1 MEKLRKHLV
10 NSLKGGQ
17 AFVTIEKAL
26 DNISPEVRHKKPN
39 EYLHTIWEELEHM
52 RIAQEDI
59 LQYMINPEWQS
70 PKWPDGYWA
79 EPIETLSD
87 EKWSDTYNG
96 FIKDFN
102 RIIDLANDPEIDP
115 LAIIPHTTA
124 HTYFREFCI
133 IVEHNA
139 YHVGKIVDIRK
150 ALNDW

>member
-1 MEKLRKHLV
+1 MEGLKKHLI

-26 DNISPEVRHKKPN
+26 DNISPEVRYKKPN
-39 EYLHTIWEELEHM
+39 DQLHTIWEELEHM
-52 RIAQEDI
+52 RIAQKDI
-59 LQYMINPEWQS
+59 LDYMIDPNAQS
-70 PKWPDGYWA
+70 PKWPEGYWP
-79 EPIETLSD
+79 EQTDTLSD
-87 EKWSDTYNG
+87 KMWIETYNG
-96 FIKDFN
+96 FFEDFN
-102 RIIDLANDPEIDP
+102 KLIELVNDPEIDL

-124 HTYFREFCI
+124 HTYLREFCI